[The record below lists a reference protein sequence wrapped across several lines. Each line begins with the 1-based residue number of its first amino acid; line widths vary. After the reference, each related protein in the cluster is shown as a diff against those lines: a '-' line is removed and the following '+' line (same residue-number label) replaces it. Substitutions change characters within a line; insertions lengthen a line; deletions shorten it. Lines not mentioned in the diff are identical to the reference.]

1 MKKVLLAD
9 KLPEQCVAM
18 LQEAGLEVV
27 NKPGLPEDQLREAV
41 RDASAVICRSGV
53 KITER
58 VLEGA
63 EMLEAICR
71 AGVGVDNID
80 VEAAS
85 RRGVVVMNTPGG
97 NTISTAEHTFALM
110 LGLARNVGPA
120 YLSMRQGQWEKK
132 KFVGTQLAGSDLGII
147 GLGRIGQ
154 EVAKRA
160 LAFGM
165 TVRAYDPY
173 VGREAAAKIGVE
185 LVEKLEDLLKTS
197 DFLTVHVPEGE
208 QTRGLLGTDQIAL
221 MKKGAF
227 LVNCARGSVVD
238 QAEALAAVK
247 AGKLGGAAF
256 DVFVKEPPDDFEFTR
271 HDRVLATPHLG
282 ASTEEAQLAV
292 AVEAA
297 ELIVDALKRRHYRN
311 AVNFSTLSPEEMRVV
326 QPYCD
331 LAAQLGKLVAQL
343 AVGRPEGLE
352 VSCRGT
358 VAQENVEPIVAYGA
372 MGVMQSSL
380 GAGVNIVSAPLLAR
394 DRGVRIT
401 GSSTVGA
408 EAGFTDLVE
417 VKLTTSVAAT
427 QAAGTLF
434 GRQPRVVGIDG
445 FNVEIMPKGH
455 VLVVYGS
462 DVPGLIGKVGATL
475 GDAGLNIAR
484 MAFGRHEVGGKA
496 LLALNLD
503 MACGKAVLDRIG
515 ALSVVE
521 RAVAVEL

>member
-1 MKKVLLAD
+1 
-9 KLPEQCVAM
+9 
-18 LQEAGLEVV
+18 
-27 NKPGLPEDQLREAV
+27 
-41 RDASAVICRSGV
+41 
-53 KITER
+53 
-58 VLEGA
+58 
-63 EMLEAICR
+63 
-71 AGVGVDNID
+71 
-80 VEAAS
+80 
-85 RRGVVVMNTPGG
+85 
-97 NTISTAEHTFALM
+97 
-110 LGLARNVGPA
+110 
-120 YLSMRQGQWEKK
+120 
-132 KFVGTQLAGSDLGII
+132 
-147 GLGRIGQ
+147 
-154 EVAKRA
+154 
-160 LAFGM
+160 
-165 TVRAYDPY
+165 
-173 VGREAAAKIGVE
+173 
-185 LVEKLEDLLKTS
+185 
-197 DFLTVHVPEGE
+197 
-208 QTRGLLGTDQIAL
+208 
-221 MKKGAF
+221 
-227 LVNCARGSVVD
+227 
-238 QAEALAAVK
+238 
-247 AGKLGGAAF
+247 
-256 DVFVKEPPDDFEFTR
+256 
-271 HDRVLATPHLG
+271 
-282 ASTEEAQLAV
+282 
-292 AVEAA
+292 
-297 ELIVDALKRRHYRN
+297 
-311 AVNFSTLSPEEMRVV
+311 
-326 QPYCD
+326 
-331 LAAQLGKLVAQL
+331 LAAQLGRLVAQL

-417 VKLTTSVAAT
+417 VKLTTSAAAT

-445 FNVEIMPKGH
+445 FYVEIMPKGH

-462 DVPGLIGKVGATL
+462 DVPGLIGKVGAML